1 MSIREVSGGRYCG
14 RKKNGS
20 EARECRWVAIDADA
34 LTNRYED
41 LRQQALGGGAF
52 DRGLGLAML
61 LRQGMCSWMES
72 WSKCAAT
79 ASAPEV
85 SAPTSAESVPAA
97 LQGEIATI
105 LAGMALSYRQAE
117 VTK

>member
-1 MSIREVSGGRYCG
+1 MSIREVSGGRYCT

-20 EARECRWVAIDADA
+20 EARESRWGALDADA
-34 LTNRYED
+34 LSKRYED
-41 LRQQALGGGAF
+41 LRQQALGRGAC

-61 LRQGMCSWMES
+61 LRQGMCCWMES
-72 WSKCAAT
+72 WSKCTTT

-85 SAPTSAESVPAA
+85 SAPKSVESVPAA

-105 LAGMALSYRQAE
+105 LAGMALSYRQLQAI
-117 VTK
+117 K